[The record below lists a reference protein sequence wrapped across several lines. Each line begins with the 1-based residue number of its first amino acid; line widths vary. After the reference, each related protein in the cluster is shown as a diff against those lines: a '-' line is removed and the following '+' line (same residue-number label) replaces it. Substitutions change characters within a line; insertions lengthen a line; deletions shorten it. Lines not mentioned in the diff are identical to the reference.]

1 MDISQQSITSPI
13 KEMDRV
19 PSQLRVEKGSTP
31 THQRFRSETQIK
43 ERPSAEKQYSTLK
56 EPATNGRRLPNIK
69 IASPYPSA
77 TID

>member
-1 MDISQQSITSPI
+1 MDISQQSITSLI

-43 ERPSAEKQYSTLK
+43 ERPSAEKEY
-56 EPATNGRRLPNIK
+56 
-69 IASPYPSA
+69 
-77 TID
+77 